1 MKRIALVA
9 FLLGLLSLGVSAQS
23 TLTVGI
29 DQTTRAEWNEVI
41 NRFQDETGVRVKLH
55 PYPKAG
61 VAQQIVRQGTSRSG
75 KLNLVMVH
83 KEWGPN
89 LLRYL
94 ANLSTY
100 EKRFLEEEVSAAYV
114 RGTLAGIWIPFAP
127 DWFLAV
133 LSWPDDPNT
142 AVAFLEAVGK
152 SSRRE
157 IKIASP
163 EATIASFRTTKIAR
177 SDHNPKIDGSLE
189 VLLGAAQA
197 SAGALATDFM
207 AKLPSTARAALSGL
221 AGLYGIPFSSSTS
234 AVTVVLEPLG
244 GRASAA
250 SVAALSALGVSRTAI
265 KTSTSLIKVSV
276 PLSLLE
282 VIATQLGGIT
292 FIRPPYIPYRLDITG
307 QGVAAIGA
315 DAFHAA
321 GITGN
326 GVKVAII
333 DLGFAGL
340 SQAQARGDVPY
351 SVHQHDLTGTGLTT
365 GHTHGTAVAEIL
377 HEIAPDAQLH
387 LIKIADEVDLDLAVT
402 YCLNN
407 GIDVINHSLGWYN
420 TNFYDGTGTI
430 ADIAKRAIAGGAMWV
445 NAAGNEAESHW
456 EGTFTD
462 NNFDS
467 FNDQSLAFH
476 TSSGSQM
483 ILYMTWNDWPRA
495 SSDYDLYLYDPASTL
510 VASSTKH
517 QTGTE
522 EPTESII
529 ATATSSGTYTVRI
542 KGSGSK
548 KIEIHNLYQNLSP
561 TIASSSILAP
571 ANVAQVVTVGAID
584 YRHYT
589 TGPQESYSSQG
600 PTNDGRAKPD
610 LCAPDNVSTGT
621 SPYTSFAGTSG
632 AAPHAAGAAALLLAQ
647 EPSLTESALRARL
660 LSQTVA
666 MGSVY
671 VYGKGRLILSLPSP
685 PNQAPTAS
693 FTYSPPSP
701 LVGSP
706 VRFDGSTSSDPD
718 GTIVSYNWSF
728 GDGAS
733 GTGTIVQ
740 HPYASIGTYTV
751 RLTVTDNDG
760 ATNTATQQV
769 TVTAAPNQAPVASFT
784 YSPPSPLVG
793 SPVRFDGSTSSD
805 PDGTIVSYNWS
816 FGDGASGTGT
826 IVQHTYASVGTYTA
840 RLTVTGND
848 GATNSTTRQ
857 ITVGQTMTPLS
868 IQLSLP
874 KGSYQVGDR
883 IVINYTT
890 NREAYVYICDADA
903 SGKVSLIFPNFREP
917 NNRLPAGTHSLPGAG
932 YTLWVSEP
940 TGSETLYA
948 FAATSRLPNFPTSFG
963 TTFKILSYN
972 PSSFK
977 NGVRQTMQSQLPPG
991 NWAEDT
997 LGFTVVSTAPASGT
1011 LLVSSSPQGASIAI
1025 DGVPSGTTPAQFLL
1039 SAGTHAV
1046 SISHPGYRTTT
1057 IQVTVIAG
1065 QTTNRHV
1072 PLTPL
1077 AANQPPVANFTISP
1091 SNPSVGQTV
1100 FFNASPSYDPDGSI
1114 VSYVWNLG
1122 DGNSAWGP
1130 YVSHTYMAGMTYLVQ
1145 LTVTDDKG
1153 ASQAATRSL
1162 PVASVIPYYPPPWG
1176 GIPGG
1181 PPMGGI
1187 PGIFVWGT
1195 NTWHITVNAGATW
1208 TSAHSYKLE
1217 LRTDGSFENVNQT
1230 ISGGVAPMGIVPTP
1244 TEGGKTLTFKES
1256 LSSGSIDY
1264 TFTVSSAKSIWMSL
1278 KLDIDGDGDLEESPT
1293 FIYLRYRM
1301 VHPLTAPFVVG
1312 LPRGSS
1318 GPLVPSMNFRIGH
1331 AFTYTSTVR
1340 FIWWTTD
1347 ISTLEGH

>member
-23 TLTVGI
+23 TLNVGI
-29 DQTTRAEWNEVI
+29 DQTTRAEWNEVLS
-41 NRFQDETGVRVKLH
+41 RFQDETGVRVKLH
-55 PYPKAG
+55 PYPKASI
-61 VAQQIVRQGTSRSG
+61 AQQIVLQVSSRSG

-94 ANLSTY
+94 ANLSAY

-114 RGTLAGIWIPFAP
+114 RGTLAGIWIPFTP

-152 SSRRE
+152 SSRKE

-221 AGLYGIPFSSSTS
+221 AGLFGIPFSSSTS

-250 SVAALSALGVSRTAI
+250 SVSALSALGVSRTAI
-265 KTSTSLIKVSV
+265 KASTSLIKVSV

-315 DAFHAA
+315 DAFHSA
-321 GITGN
+321 GITGS

-351 SVHQHDLTGTGLTT
+351 SVHQHDLTVTGLTT

-377 HEIAPDAQLH
+377 HEIAPDAELY

-407 GIDVINHSLGWYN
+407 GIDVINHALGWYN

-467 FNDQSLAFH
+467 FNDQSLTFH
-476 TSSGSQM
+476 ASSGSQM

-495 SSDYDLYLYDPASTL
+495 SSDYDLYLYDPLSTL

-548 KIEIHNLYQNLSP
+548 KIEIYNLYQNLSP

-632 AAPHAAGAAALLLAQ
+632 SAPHASGAAALLLAQ

-666 MGSVY
+666 MGSAY

-685 PNQAPTAS
+685 PNQAPVAS
-693 FTYSPPSP
+693 FTYTPPSP

-706 VRFDGSTSSDPD
+706 VRFDGSTSHDPD

-728 GDGAS
+728 GDGSS

-740 HPYASIGTYTV
+740 HPYNSTGIYTV
-751 RLTVTDNDG
+751 RLTVTDNAG
-760 ATNTATQQV
+760 AT
-769 TVTAAPNQAPVASFT
+769 
-784 YSPPSPLVG
+784 
-793 SPVRFDGSTSSD
+793 D
-805 PDGTIVSYNWS
+805 
-816 FGDGASGTGT
+816 
-826 IVQHTYASVGTYTA
+826 
-840 RLTVTGND
+840 
-848 GATNSTTRQ
+848 STTRQ
-857 ITVGQTMTPLS
+857 ITFGQAITPLS

-874 KGSYQVGDR
+874 KGSYQVGEP
-883 IVINYTT
+883 IVLNYTT

-917 NNRLPAGTHSLPGAG
+917 NNRIPAGTHSLPKAG
-932 YTLWVSEP
+932 YVLWVSEP
-940 TGSETLYA
+940 AGSETLYA

-972 PSSFK
+972 PSSFR
-977 NGVRQTMQSQLPPG
+977 NEVRQTMQSQLPPG

-997 LGFTVVSTAPASGT
+997 LGFTVVSTAPVSGT

-1025 DGVPSGTTPAQFLL
+1025 DGVPSGTTPAQFSLP
-1039 SAGTHAV
+1039 AGTHAV
-1046 SISHPGYRTTT
+1046 TLSRPGYRTTT
-1057 IQVTVIAG
+1057 KQVTLTAG
-1065 QTTNRHV
+1065 GTTNLHV

-1100 FFNASPSYDPDGSI
+1100 FFNASLSYDPDGSI
-1114 VSYVWNLG
+1114 VSYVWNFG

-1130 YVSHTYMAGMTYLVQ
+1130 YVSHTYTAGMTYLVQ
-1145 LTVTDDKG
+1145 LAVTDDKG

-1162 PVASVIPYYPPPWG
+1162 PVASVVPYPPPWG

-1208 TSAHSYKLE
+1208 TGAHSYKLE
-1217 LRTDGSFENVNQT
+1217 LRTDGSFKNVNQT

-1244 TEGGKTLTFKES
+1244 TEGGKTLTFQES
-1256 LSSGSIDY
+1256 LSSGSIDH
-1264 TFTVSSAKSIWMSL
+1264 TFTVSNAKSIWMSL
-1278 KLDIDGDGDLEESPT
+1278 KLDIDGDGDLEESPS

-1312 LPRGSS
+1312 LQSGSS
-1318 GPLVPSMNFRIGH
+1318 GPLVPSMNFRVGQ
-1331 AFTYTSTVR
+1331 ASKYNEPCFLGLSCR

-1347 ISTLEGH
+1347 ITTLEGH